1 MNNNRIVWGV
11 IVVIL
16 IVAALAYFGTTGN
29 RTMAVFSFAPTAVI
43 ALQSKL
49 SILRKFSHR

>member
-29 RTMAVFSFAPTAVI
+29 MNRGVQTQPDT
-43 ALQSKL
+43 QTTQPQTQ
-49 SILRKFSHR
+49 